1 MSVQNTNMQITN
13 EICHKFNNYEN
24 FFTDLNRFSYL
35 FGKMEF
41 EKIFLLLIYIN
52 YLYYL
57 Y

>member
-1 MSVQNTNMQITN
+1 MSVQNTNMRITN
-13 EICHKFNNYEN
+13 EICHKFSNYEN

-35 FGKMEF
+35 FGRMEF

>member
-1 MSVQNTNMQITN
+1 MSVQNTNMRITN

-35 FGKMEF
+35 FEKMEF

>member
-1 MSVQNTNMQITN
+1 MSVQNTNMRITN

-24 FFTDLNRFSYL
+24 FFTDLNRFSHL

-52 YLYYL
+52 YVNLIY
-57 Y
+57 

>member
-1 MSVQNTNMQITN
+1 MSVQNINMRITN

-52 YLYYL
+52 YVNLIY
-57 Y
+57 

>member
-1 MSVQNTNMQITN
+1 MSVQNTNMRITN